1 MKRKFAGLVSG
12 AMVLL
17 TSALAFAG
25 SSGNAPGGDSGGGGS
40 EPEMFA
46 LILFSLIPGIFF
58 IRKARAMQAI
68 RSEER

>member
-1 MKRKFAGLVSG
+1 MKRQLTGLFSG
-12 AMVLL
+12 AMVLMG
-17 TSALAFAG
+17 SAIAFAG

-58 IRKARAMQAI
+58 VRRARAMQAI
-68 RSEER
+68 RSNDR